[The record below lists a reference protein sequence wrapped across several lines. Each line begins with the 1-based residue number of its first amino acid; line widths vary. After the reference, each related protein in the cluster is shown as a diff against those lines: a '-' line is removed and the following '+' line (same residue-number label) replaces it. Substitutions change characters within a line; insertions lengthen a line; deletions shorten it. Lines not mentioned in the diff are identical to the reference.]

1 MSKDCKIVED
11 LLPNYMEHLTN
22 DETNNF
28 IEEHLSNCKNCEK
41 TFNSMKENIDSKKI
55 EETKDIDFLKKF
67 SRRFKIVRGIL
78 VIILLIFVVIIGRS
92 RRFRNRIPVIRGGPA
107 VFLTGN
113 IHPRIEQMGIRQ
125 NFTVE

>member
-41 TFNSMKENIDSKKI
+41 TFNFIYHV
-55 EETKDIDFLKKF
+55 L
-67 SRRFKIVRGIL
+67 
-78 VIILLIFVVIIGRS
+78 
-92 RRFRNRIPVIRGGPA
+92 
-107 VFLTGN
+107 
-113 IHPRIEQMGIRQ
+113 
-125 NFTVE
+125 